1 MYPTNPIRRRGHAAN
16 KNDYHGD
23 TGRTRNISDI
33 IRERTLATGQTISL
47 RRGDLTVED
56 ADAIV
61 NAANTMLQHGGGLA
75 GAISRAGG
83 PEIQRESNRIG
94 FTDTGTAAAT
104 GAGNLP
110 AKCVIHAVGPV
121 WNDYDEEEA
130 DRLLASAVQS
140 ALEIASA
147 RELDSIA
154 IPAISSGIYGFPKDR
169 CAVVLLKAVLEYL
182 VENPET
188 PPHDIRF
195 VVLDTPTVK
204 AFERAWDEGFG
215 YQDD

>member
-1 MYPTNPIRRRGHAAN
+1 M
-16 KNDYHGD
+16 
-23 TGRTRNISDI
+23 SDI
-33 IRERTLATGQTISL
+33 LRQRTLATGQTISL
-47 RRGDLTVED
+47 RRGDLTLED

-61 NAANTMLQHGGGLA
+61 NAANEMLQHGGGLA

-94 FTDTGTAAAT
+94 FTDTGTAAVT

-110 AKCVIHAVGPV
+110 AECVIHAVGPV
-121 WNDYDEEEA
+121 WNNYDEEEA
-130 DRLLASAVQS
+130 DRLLSSAVQA

-169 CAVVLLKAVLEYL
+169 CAVVLLKAVLEY
-182 VENPET
+182 VVDNPDAT
-188 PPHDIRF
+188 PTDIRF
-195 VVLDTPTVK
+195 VVLDTPTVE

-215 YQDD
+215 YQED

>member
-1 MYPTNPIRRRGHAAN
+1 MPLL
-16 KNDYHGD
+16 
-23 TGRTRNISDI
+23 TR
-33 IRERTLATGQTISL
+33 QTPCFS
-47 RRGDLTVED
+47 TEE
-56 ADAIV
+56 AWPAPFP
-61 NAANTMLQHGGGLA
+61 
-75 GAISRAGG
+75 G
-83 PEIQRESNRIG
+83 PEDPKSSGESNRIG